1 MSANIYKKRGIIF
14 EKIINSF
21 AEKIHWKEQ
30 TFYRIHR
37 NVESYLQIKFCMLY
51 HFRLQKDVFYQE
63 RYHKIFRELFVS
75 R

>member
-37 NVESYLQIKFCMLY
+37 NVES
-51 HFRLQKDVFYQE
+51 
-63 RYHKIFRELFVS
+63 
-75 R
+75 